1 MKKVQQIK
9 IFPKKKLSF
18 GSIKTQIDSLV
29 LDSVSRTGMRL
40 GFIVLGLS
48 VVILAWYWL
57 RLPPEVP
64 LLFSKPYGES
74 QLISVWGLLMLPV
87 FSLMIQIICVRWAI
101 QVLDEDKLLAQ
112 LLIWIGSLV
121 SLMNL
126 ISLVKVIGLVV

>member
-48 VVILAWYWL
+48 VVILAWHWL

-112 LLIWIGSLV
+112 LLTWIGSLV